1 MLNFLQSQ
9 VVQLRSER
17 KDSHSRIDKL
27 EVELK
32 TMRTLLTHVLHSN
45 STHSSNH
52 AHHAFHN
59 NAAAAVAAGD
69 YYMESP
75 QQQQQLLRSVAAQQM
90 QQQQQ
95 QQRQRRSSLN
105 LSYGTINSN
114 AVNNAHHPNISNNDP
129 DASAAAYAAVGDELE
144 DGEIGDA
151 IGQSTMTTT
160 MANGVSRQQENT
172 NKTQMDDRIAQI
184 VRDNVDLR
192 SNLNTA
198 LESRKQAESKIT
210 S

>member
-45 STHSSNH
+45 SAHSSNH
-52 AHHAFHN
+52 AHHPFHN
-59 NAAAAVAAGD
+59 NAAAAVATGE
-69 YYMESP
+69 YYMDSP
-75 QQQQQLLRSVAAQQM
+75 QQQQQLQRSVAAQQM

-114 AVNNAHHPNISNNDP
+114 AVNNAHHPNISNDP
-129 DASAAAYAAVGDELE
+129 DASAAAYGDELE

-192 SNLNTA
+192 SNLNNA